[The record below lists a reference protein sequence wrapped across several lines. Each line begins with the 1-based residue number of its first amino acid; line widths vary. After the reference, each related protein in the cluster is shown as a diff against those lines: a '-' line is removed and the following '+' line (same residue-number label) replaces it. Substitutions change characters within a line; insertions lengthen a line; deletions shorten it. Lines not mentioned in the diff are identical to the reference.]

1 MTGDEQT
8 NSQENEQPAAQASP
22 PSSKNH
28 EERSQW
34 IKFGILAIILLGV
47 IAVVA
52 LVRPLIFGH
61 VVPAVMGDTQPP
73 AAEPTAASPDAQENE
88 VFIPAASGGGPE
100 EAATPVED
108 DVQEAEGEGEG
119 ETAVTPPPPDPTA
132 IPATPVT
139 HTVQTGDNLTKIAQ
153 QYGVTV
159 QEIITANN
167 LANGDYI
174 SVGQILI
181 IPVSQ

>member
-22 PSSKNH
+22 PPPKNH

-34 IKFGILAIILLGV
+34 IKFGILAVILLGI

-52 LVRPLIFGH
+52 LTRPLIFGH
-61 VVPAVMGDTQPP
+61 IVPAVMGDPQPP
-73 AAEPTAASPDAQENE
+73 APAAAPTEAKTSD
-88 VFIPAASGGGPE
+88 VFIPAASGGGGPE
-100 EAATPVED
+100 ELKQAAEDVEI
-108 DVQEAEGEGEG
+108 GEEG
-119 ETAVTPPPPDPTA
+119 ETAVTPPSPEVTAAPTP
-132 IPATPVT
+132 IS
-139 HTVQTGDNLTKIAQ
+139 HTVQIGDNLTKIAQ

-167 LANGDYI
+167 LPNGDYI

-181 IPVSQ
+181 IPVPQ